1 MASKRPRRSLDEL
14 ESEALFSIV
23 AKLHDMS
30 SVKSLS
36 TADVLRTS
44 DLSEKEIS
52 AYLIVK
58 FGAEY
63 SMFCAKLPRELPN
76 SLKPIA

>member
-1 MASKRPRRSLDEL
+1 MPL
-14 ESEALFSIV
+14 SEALFSIA

-36 TADVLRTS
+36 TADVLRTP
-44 DLSEKEIS
+44 DLSEEEIS

-58 FGAEY
+58 FGARV
-63 SMFCAKLPRELPN
+63 FHVLREAASRVTHS
-76 SLKPIA
+76 SLKPVA